1 MNTKLFVATAALTTI
16 VGCAVTPDQTA
27 QTEGDVSQSYPPAGT
42 GSLLKETLYFSNQDD
57 AAKALVGYNYVLTLL
72 SNGRVQAIVTGLNG
86 SGLENPLSVVKANS
100 QKSLANIG
108 DLPSS
113 DETESPFPQ
122 ISLKEKLNGQAA
134 VDALGDNLALV
145 AKAYGMSA
153 ERLEN
158 ILKSDQTA
166 WIDQGGRLLYIES
179 DIQPDPKQGAGET
192 ATADSAD
199 AATAEGSGSTY
210 AAIAASTTDPFTLHS
225 KPDSNRVIY
234 LDFNGHQ
241 AINTT
246 WYNGTLTAQA
256 YDTDGNPNG
265 FSTTELNNIREI
277 WQRVAED
284 YAPFDVDVTTQEPA
298 ADAMQRLTSSD
309 TQYGTRAVITRS
321 MPELCGQVCGG
332 VAYVNVFSSYSST
345 SPNRYQPAWAFFDKL
360 GNGNPKYVAEAVS
373 HEVGH
378 NLSLYHDGT
387 ASVGYYSG
395 HGSGATGWA
404 PLMGVGY
411 YKPVSQW
418 SKGEYPGANNA
429 QDDLA
434 VISAAGA
441 PIRVDDFP
449 DSMASAAPLSGDPTS
464 VVQTGIIERNTDLDV
479 FTFYTD
485 GGDVQ
490 FNAVSGSVA
499 GNLDITLKLFD
510 ASGKSVSEVNPVDSL
525 SASLSATLNAGQY
538 FLQIDGVGK
547 GDLTTGYSDYAS
559 LGQYQITGSYP
570 KNVVKLIP
578 PTAVISALPTAS
590 DAPSKVTFNGTGSS
604 DPDGTIVGYD
614 WNYGDGSTNGSTASV
629 DHTYG
634 TPGNYTATL
643 TVTDNVGLKNS
654 ATQSI
659 NVAQAPV
666 NVSMKVS
673 STAIIRRLLTGGKS
687 ECLAKVTVKYGEA
700 TLANATV
707 NGSWSCSAKTST
719 GNISKTW
726 AKSAVTG
733 STGIASISSSS
744 LPTSSSGTCAYTVSN
759 VVKNGYTYD
768 GSGQVAASFTW

>member
-27 QTEGDVSQSYPPAGT
+27 QTEGDVSQSFPPAGT
-42 GSLLKETLYFSNQDD
+42 GNLLKESLYFSNQDD
-57 AAKALVGYNYVLTLL
+57 AAKALIGYNYVLTLL
-72 SNGRVQAIVTGLNG
+72 SDGRVQAIVTGLNG
-86 SGLENPLSVVKANS
+86 SGLENPLSVVKANA
-100 QKSLANIG
+100 QKSLSNVG

-134 VDALGDNLALV
+134 VDALGDNLPLV

-153 ERLEN
+153 ERLEA
-158 ILKSDQTA
+158 ILISDQTA
-166 WIDQGGRLLYIES
+166 WIDQVGRLLYVES
-179 DIQPDPKQGAGET
+179 DTQADHAPDAVET
-192 ATADSAD
+192 ANAT
-199 AATAEGSGSTY
+199 TAEGGGGTF
-210 AAIAASTTDPFTLHS
+210 AAISTSTSDPFLLHS

-241 AINTT
+241 AVNTT
-246 WYNGTLTAQA
+246 WYNGTLTGQA
-256 YDTDGNPNG
+256 YDTDGNPSG

-298 ADAMQRLTSSD
+298 ADAIQRINSGD

-332 VAYVNVFSSYSST
+332 VAYVNVFSLYSAT
-345 SPNRYQPAWAFFDKL
+345 SPNRYQPAWVFFDKL
-360 GNGNPKYVAEAVS
+360 GNGNPKYVAEAIS

-434 VISAAGA
+434 VINAAGA

-449 DSMASAAPLSGDPTS
+449 DSMASAAPLSGDPSS

-490 FNAVSGSVA
+490 LNAVSGSVA
-499 GNLDITLKLFD
+499 GNLDIALKLFD
-510 ASGKSVSEVNPVDSL
+510 ASGKSVSEVNPADSL
-525 SASLSATLNAGQY
+525 SASLSANLSAGQY
-538 FLQIDGVGK
+538 FLQVDGVGK
-547 GDLTTGYSDYAS
+547 GDLTTGYSDYGS

-570 KNVVKLIP
+570 KNLVKLIP

-604 DPDGTIVGYD
+604 DPDGTIAGYD
-614 WNYGDGSTNGSTASV
+614 WNYGDGSANGSAASV

-654 ATQSI
+654 ATQTI
-659 NVAQAPV
+659 NIAQAPV

-673 STAIIRRLLTGGKS
+673 NTSIIRRLLTGGKS
-687 ECLAKVTVKYGEA
+687 ECLAKVTVKYGET

-707 NGSWSCSAKTST
+707 NGTWSCSAKTST

-744 LPTSSSGTCAYTVSN
+744 LPSSSSGTCAYTVGT